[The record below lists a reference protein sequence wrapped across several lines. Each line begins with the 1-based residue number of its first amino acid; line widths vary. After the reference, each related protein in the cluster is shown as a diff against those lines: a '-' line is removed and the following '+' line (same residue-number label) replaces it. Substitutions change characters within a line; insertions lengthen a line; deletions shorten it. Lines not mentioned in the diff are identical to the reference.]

1 VHAERSLFIWEAS
14 EMATRAAKQTKA
26 QEALA
31 IAREVAAV
39 TTDSQEFWNAL
50 FGITGRLT
58 EMHATR
64 PAREQFART
73 PEHAEIMAML
83 ERLQAEEENEP
94 EPPPDAK
101 GRFVLRLPKSMHA
114 ALTAEAKAEG
124 VSLNQLCVAKLAT
137 RLGKAVT
144 MR

>member
-1 VHAERSLFIWEAS
+1 
-14 EMATRAAKQTKA
+14 MAMRTAKPTKA
-26 QEALA
+26 QQALEIAQEA
-31 IAREVAAV
+31 AAAAK
-39 TTDSQEFWNAL
+39 DWHEFWNVL

-58 EMHATR
+58 ELFATR
-64 PAREQFART
+64 AEREQFAKT
-73 PEHAEIMAML
+73 EEHAAIMALL
-83 ERLQAEEENEP
+83 EKLQQDEENKP

-101 GRFVLRLPKSMHA
+101 GRFVLRLPKSLHA

-144 MR
+144 SR